1 MCYNYR
7 SLGFGDIMSKTKIKT
22 MLNNKTENRIFSNEV
37 LGIKTNNKIKY
48 IDNDVSVNID
58 MYDHKLTIERKNDD
72 YHIILTFS
80 DSEKTSGIYNINQLG
95 SLKLEID
102 TNSLL
107 IDTNKIEISY
117 TLVIEEEKVEFYF
130 YLEMEDLI

>member
-7 SLGFGDIMSKTKIKT
+7 SLGFGGIMSKTKIKT
-22 MLNNKTENRIFSNEV
+22 VLNNKTENRIFSNEV
-37 LGIKTNNKIKY
+37 LGIKTDNKIKY
-48 IDNDVSVNID
+48 IDNGVGVNID
-58 MYDHKLTIERKNDD
+58 MYDHKLTIQRKNDD
-72 YHIILTFS
+72 YHIILNFS

-95 SLKLEID
+95 SLKLEVN

-107 IDTNKIEISY
+107 IDASKIEINY
-117 TLVIEEEKVEFYF
+117 TLIVEEEKVEFYF